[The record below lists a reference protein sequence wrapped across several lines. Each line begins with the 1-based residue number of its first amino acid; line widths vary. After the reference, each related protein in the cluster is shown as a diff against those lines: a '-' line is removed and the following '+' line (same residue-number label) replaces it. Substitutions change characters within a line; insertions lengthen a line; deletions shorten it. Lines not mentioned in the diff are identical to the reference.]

1 MHVAFLLCLYQRL
14 YQSLFL
20 SYDLSLDLSLYLFR
34 DQSLYL
40 NFEKIRALVLPKE

>member
-1 MHVAFLLCLYQRL
+1 MPVAFLFLRHDLYQRL

-20 SYDLSLDLSLYLFR
+20 SYDLSLYLFR
-34 DQSLYL
+34 DLNLYP